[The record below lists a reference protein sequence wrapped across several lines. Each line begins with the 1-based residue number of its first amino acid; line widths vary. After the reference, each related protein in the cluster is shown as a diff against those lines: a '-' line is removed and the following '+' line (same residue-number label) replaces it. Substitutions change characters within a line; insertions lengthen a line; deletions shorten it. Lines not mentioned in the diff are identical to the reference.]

1 MLLVIFTAAIGA
13 NLLAPYD
20 PADGNIGD
28 RLLPPSWA
36 RGEGA
41 RLLGTDQVGRDVLS
55 RLIHGARVSLLVGL
69 AGTGIS
75 LLAGTALGLISG
87 FWGGLIDRIL
97 SRITDIQLAFPFIAL
112 AVTAISVTGPGL
124 VNVIVVLAATG
135 WVLYTRVVREEV
147 LRARERA
154 YVEAARAMGGHDV
167 HIMVRH
173 ILPNIVAPVIVIS
186 SFAIAQMIITE
197 ASLSFLGLGIRPPP
211 RLGGTC

>member
-1 MLLVIFTAAIGA
+1 VIFTAAIGA

-87 FWGGLIDRIL
+87 FWAG
-97 SRITDIQLAFPFIAL
+97 
-112 AVTAISVTGPGL
+112 
-124 VNVIVVLAATG
+124 
-135 WVLYTRVVREEV
+135 
-147 LRARERA
+147 
-154 YVEAARAMGGHDV
+154 
-167 HIMVRH
+167 
-173 ILPNIVAPVIVIS
+173 
-186 SFAIAQMIITE
+186 
-197 ASLSFLGLGIRPPP
+197 
-211 RLGGTC
+211 